1 MTRAACLAIAAL
13 LAVSA
18 LQALAQQTD
27 APAQRAPQEMPAPGS
42 VAPGPLAQPEIP
54 LADPAEERRAREISK
69 ELRCLVCQNQSIED
83 SNAELARDLRQVVRE
98 QVAAGRSRDDILTF
112 MVDRYGDWILMR
124 PPVKSTTYLLWAA
137 PAVAL
142 LVGAAIAIGFI
153 RRQRRAYTA
162 RAAEDGFA
170 RPLDDEEAWRL
181 ARLLDE
187 TGNARAGTDEIFDP
201 APDKTA
207 PTGAAPADTTPSTD
221 ATEAGGAAPDASGSD
236 EADTPPKDGRPQK

>member
-1 MTRAACLAIAAL
+1 
-13 LAVSA
+13 
-18 LQALAQQTD
+18 
-27 APAQRAPQEMPAPGS
+27 MPAPGS
-42 VAPGPLAQPEIP
+42 VAPGPLAQPEVP

-124 PPVKSTTYLLWAA
+124 PPVKSTTYLLWGA
-137 PAVAL
+137 PALAL
-142 LVGAAIAIGFI
+142 LIGAAIAIGFI
-153 RRQRRAYTA
+153 RRQRRAYAA

-170 RPLDDEEAWRL
+170 RPLDDDEAWRL

-187 TGNARAGTDEIFDP
+187 TGPAPSGTDEVFDP
-201 APDKTA
+201 APDKTRA
-207 PTGAAPADTTPSTD
+207 AGADD
-221 ATEAGGAAPDASGSD
+221 GAPDASGSD
-236 EADTPPKDGRPQK
+236 EDDTPPKDGRPQT